1 MRTCS
6 KPGCERAHSAKGL
19 CKTHY
24 TARRRKLE
32 TRPCAIDGCEGT
44 VFSRGWCAAH
54 YEQLRRGLTPGE
66 RSLQRER
73 LNVEPFLGRVKEL
86 CATQSMAKA
95 AKKLGIGEGT
105 IYRWLHGKQHTIT
118 PEQADRLEMLTWVE
132 VEDSTDV
139 VDFASSAEG
148 KAMIEQMRGAA

>member
-6 KPGCERAHSAKGL
+6 KPGCERKHNAKGL

-24 TARRRKLE
+24 TMWRKELI
-32 TRPCAIDGCEGT
+32 TTPCSIDGCESVAYG
-44 VFSRGWCAAH
+44 RGWCAAH
-54 YEQLRRGLTPGE
+54 YGQFRRGLTPGE
-66 RSLQRER
+66 RSLQCER
-73 LNVEPFLGRVKEL
+73 LNVEPFLGRVREL
-86 CATQSMAKA
+86 CANQSRAKA
-95 AKKLGIGEGT
+95 ADQLHVGEGT

-132 VEDSTDV
+132 TKDATDV

-148 KAMIEQMRGAA
+148 LELIKQMRGAA